1 MTSHR
6 PRVPRMHKNTLPAAC
21 AAALMLLLAAC
32 APKQA
37 PQPAAPTAPPA
48 ARPTAADAAAATT
61 APPEEHCTNE
71 PRTDE
76 NDKRPRCGG
85 MGAAAAPSAYHVV
98 GGSGDP
104 VDETVCDISQ
114 TFVLNGKLFGVEFS
128 GGMDGTYKI
137 VRTPNIPGLH
147 WSAGGGRYHIEFPD
161 GADKQ
166 GTLTTEGGGTITAG
180 SQSRTT
186 SGSEHFTLT
195 PAAACEIKKQ
205 H

>member
-1 MTSHR
+1 MRKHTS
-6 PRVPRMHKNTLPAAC
+6 PLICTT
-21 AAALMLLLAAC
+21 ALALLLAAC
-32 APKQA
+32 TPKQES
-37 PQPAAPTAPPA
+37 QPATSAAASAPA
-48 ARPTAADAAAATT
+48 ATAV
-61 APPEEHCTNE
+61 PSEEKCTNE

-85 MGAAAAPSAYHVV
+85 MGVAAAPHAYRVV

-128 GGMDGTYKI
+128 GGVDGTYKF

-147 WSAGGGRYHIEFPD
+147 WSAGGRYHIEFSD
-161 GADKQ
+161 GADQ
-166 GTLTTEGGGTITAG
+166 PGTLTTEGGGTTTAG

-186 SGSEHFTLT
+186 SGGEHFTLT
-195 PAAACEIKKQ
+195 PVAACDTASQ
-205 H
+205 RR